1 MHTLK
6 EQYKRKSLRNKLKLI
21 DESIDPRFR
30 KLMLEEFDPS
40 EVDQIV
46 KELDNIDALA
56 KKYKTQELSNAAK
69 EASKIAAKLSGLEG
83 KGSQWLAKSLGKL
96 TKGIMPRMKEVFD
109 FTALI
114 TKGFKSLPSVL
125 KLSIGK
131 DLSDEQKS
139 NPNLKS
145 VLDETESGFEVASK
159 AIKAA
164 FKPEGF
170 FASLI
175 KSTPFINLD
184 DMILELLYNNSYND
198 LAAIKGPK
206 NVGFEKEDYQDLIKA
221 LKGDTDVLKGF
232 LSGLTGGDDS
242 DTSASGAETV
252 ADIESETGLA
262 SDDIEKVLAALKKA
276 GKLKEALELVKRKR
290 RADVK

>member
-1 MHTLK
+1 MRTLK

-30 KLMLEEFDPS
+30 KLMLEAFDPS

-69 EASKIAAKLSGLEG
+69 EASKVASKLSGLEG

-114 TKGFKSLPSVL
+114 TKGFKSLPSAL

-131 DLSDEQKS
+131 ELSDEQKS
-139 NPNLKS
+139 NPSLRGAME
-145 VLDETESGFEVASK
+145 DEQFTAANK
-159 AIKAA
+159 AIKSA
-164 FKPEGF
+164 FEPEGF

-175 KSTPFINLD
+175 KGTPFVNLD
-184 DMILELLYNNSYND
+184 DMALELLQNNSYND
-198 LAAIKGPK
+198 LVTVKGPK

-276 GKLKEALELVKRKR
+276 GKLKEALELVKSKR
-290 RADVK
+290 RVDVK

>member
-1 MHTLK
+1 MRTLK
-6 EQYKRKSLRNKLKLI
+6 EQYRRKSLRNKLKLI

-69 EASKIAAKLSGLEG
+69 EASKVAAKLSGLEG

-114 TKGFKSLPSVL
+114 TKGFKSLPSAL

-131 DLSDEQKS
+131 ELSDEQKS
-139 NPNLKS
+139 IPITQ
-145 VLDETESGFEVASK
+145 LDIELMSTAEKAMISAFE
-159 AIKAA
+159 
-164 FKPEGF
+164 PEGF

-175 KSTPFINLD
+175 KGTPFINID
-184 DMILELLYNNSYND
+184 SMVSQLLFNSYND
-198 LAAIKGPK
+198 LVAVKAPK
-206 NVGFEKEDYQDLIKA
+206 NVGFEKEDYQDLVKA

-242 DTSASGAETV
+242 DTSASDAETV

-276 GKLKEALELVKRKR
+276 GKLKEALELVKSKR
-290 RADVK
+290 RVDVK